1 MALRVLARAL
11 AVTAALG
18 LSVAASACATYS
30 DKTEAARASLLR
42 GDYPGSL
49 KQWNQLLDVR
59 DADEFPEEWKKEHA
73 LVVLER
79 AMVLQAM
86 QQYESSAKSFG
97 AADKQLELLDIARD
111 GAGKLGKYV
120 YSDSATKYKT
130 SPTEK
135 LSLNAINLVNYLVAG
150 DLSGAKVEARRFT
163 VMRTYLRDYDPEH
176 EHGAFGSYLAGFVH
190 ERLGNADEALR
201 YYDEALQERD
211 FGSLTEPI
219 ARLAVRGSY
228 RGERIVDYLPTDAPP
243 VPRPDAGAD
252 ADEGAKEA
260 GGDAGAAE
268 PATVPEAAPEPAPP
282 PSGQDAPPVQRPG
295 VALGLDR
302 GAAVSVD
309 ALAGDGEGA
318 LPAAPNG
325 VLAGLPPRVHV
336 WGAPG
341 GKGGS
346 PTEILVIAKTG
357 RVPFKVPQRIPIGAA
372 IGLAGA
378 YVTGDT
384 TLLEYGMFKVVVY
397 PELVPA
403 RNLYVDA
410 ELRVD
415 GKQVPMDEASDLGAE
430 IVAEYEDIK
439 PKIIGAALS
448 RMIVRAAAAEG
459 ARAGGNAAAKDSGA
473 AGLVGFLA
481 AAAIEG
487 TMVALDKPDTRSW
500 STLPEKVHIG
510 RAVVP
515 AGAHTVEITV
525 FGPGGKERHTAELEV
540 QEGGFAVVDVTTL
553 R

>member
-1 MALRVLARAL
+1 MVRGFLQSVARRLTVAGAMSL
-11 AVTAALG
+11 GAVTLG
-18 LSVAASACATYS
+18 TVSMACATYS
-30 DKTEAARASLLR
+30 DKTQEARLALLR
-42 GDYPGSL
+42 GDYPGSIKQLDKIL
-49 KQWNQLLDVR
+49 KVR
-59 DADEFPEEWKKEHA
+59 DHDELPADWKKNFA

-86 QQYESSAKSFG
+86 REYESSAKSFG
-97 AADKQLELLDIARD
+97 AAEKELEFLDIARD

-135 LSLNAINLVNYLVAG
+135 LALNAINLVNYLVQG
-150 DLSGAKVEARRFT
+150 DLSGAKVEAKRFT
-163 VMRTYLRDYDPEH
+163 VMRTYLRDYDPDH
-176 EHGAFGSYLAGFVH
+176 EHGAFGSYLAGFVN

-211 FGSLTEPI
+211 FGSLSAPI
-219 ARLAVRGSY
+219 VRLAARGSY
-228 RGERIVDYLPTDAPP
+228 RGERIQDYLPDQPSAGSSEGAPAEAQPPSEPPAEARPPAEAVPPGAAAPP
-243 VPRPDAGAD
+243 
-252 ADEGAKEA
+252 
-260 GGDAGAAE
+260 AE
-268 PATVPEAAPEPAPP
+268 PAAPM
-282 PSGQDAPPVQRPG
+282 QRPN
-295 VALGLDR
+295 AE
-302 GAAVSVD
+302 
-309 ALAGDGEGA
+309 LASP
-318 LPAAPNG
+318 LPRPTAWIAPK
-325 VLAGLPPRVHV
+325 A
-336 WGAPG
+336 
-341 GKGGS
+341 GS

-357 RVPFKVPQRIPIGAA
+357 RVPYKVPERIPIGAA
-372 IGLAGA
+372 VGLAGA

-397 PELVPA
+397 PELVKP
-403 RNLYVDA
+403 RNLFVDA
-410 ELRVD
+410 EMRID
-415 GKQVPMDEASDLGAE
+415 GTLVPMDEASDLGGE

-515 AGAHTVEITV
+515 AGAHTVEVTV
-525 FGPGGKERHTAELEV
+525 FGPGGKERHTAEVEV
-540 QEGGFAVVDVTTL
+540 REGGFAVVDITTL

>member
-1 MALRVLARAL
+1 MAL
-11 AVTAALG
+11 AVRMRAARRLAIAALAVCLG
-18 LSVAASACATYS
+18 TASSACATYS
-30 DKTEAARASLLR
+30 DKTEAARAALER
-42 GDYPGSL
+42 GDYPGSI
-49 KQWNQLLDVR
+49 KQWNKILEVH
-59 DADEFPEEWKKEHA
+59 DADELPSEWKKEHA

-79 AMVLQAM
+79 GMVLQAM
-86 QQYESSAKSFG
+86 QEYESSAKSLG
-97 AADKQLELLDIARD
+97 AAEKQLEFLDIARD

-135 LSLNAINLVNYLVAG
+135 LSLNAVNLINYLAQG
-150 DLSGAKVEARRFT
+150 DLGGAKVEAKRFT

-190 ERLGNADEALR
+190 ERLGNYDEALR

-211 FGSLTEPI
+211 FGSLVEPI
-219 ARLAVRGSY
+219 GRLSVRGSY
-228 RGERIVDYLPTDAPP
+228 RGERIRDYLPTDAPA
-243 VPRPDAGAD
+243 VPTPEANPATDAGAGTRGT
-252 ADEGAKEA
+252 EVS
-260 GGDAGAAE
+260 E
-268 PATVPEAAPEPAPP
+268 PPAPAPDAAPPA
-282 PSGQDAPPVQRPG
+282 SATEAPPVQRP
-295 VALGLDR
+295 
-302 GAAVSVD
+302 S
-309 ALAGDGEGA
+309 
-318 LPAAPNG
+318 PANA

-336 WGAPG
+336 WAAPSGRGA
-341 GKGGS
+341 

-357 RVPFKVPQRIPIGAA
+357 RVPYKVPERIPIGAA

-378 YVTGDT
+378 YVSGDT

-397 PELVPA
+397 PELVRA
-403 RNLYVDA
+403 RNLFVDA
-410 ELRVD
+410 ELRID
-415 GKQVPMDEASDLGAE
+415 GKVVPMDEASDLGAE

-515 AGAHTVEITV
+515 AGAHTVEVTV

>member
-1 MALRVLARAL
+1 MLRTATRRLTLAGALVLGMAPL
-11 AVTAALG
+11 
-18 LSVAASACATYS
+18 ACATYS
-30 DKTEAARASLLR
+30 DKTEEARAALLR
-42 GDYPGSL
+42 GDYPGSVKQFDKIL
-49 KQWNQLLDVR
+49 KVR
-59 DADEFPEEWKKEHA
+59 DHDELPAEWKKNFA

-86 QQYESSAKSFG
+86 REYESSAKSFT
-97 AADKQLELLDIARD
+97 AAEKELEFLDIARD

-135 LSLNAINLVNYLVAG
+135 LALNAMNLVNYLVRG
-150 DLSGAKVEARRFT
+150 DLSGAKVEAKRFT

-176 EHGAFGSYLAGFVH
+176 EHGAFGSYLAGFVN

-219 ARLAVRGSY
+219 ARLAARGSY
-228 RGERIVDYLPTDAPP
+228 RGERLLDYLPEGTPPVPAPP
-243 VPRPDAGAD
+243 VTKP
-252 ADEGAKEA
+252 
-260 GGDAGAAE
+260 E
-268 PATVPEAAPEPAPP
+268 PSEAAPPGDGPPASQPAPSSGTAP
-282 PSGQDAPPVQRPG
+282 PSEAAPPMQRP
-295 VALGLDR
+295 
-302 GAAVSVD
+302 SVD
-309 ALAGDGEGA
+309 ALGSP
-318 LPAAPNG
+318 LPRPTAWVAP
-325 VLAGLPPRVHV
+325 
-336 WGAPG
+336 
-341 GKGGS
+341 KGGP

-357 RVPFKVPQRIPIGAA
+357 RVPFKIPERIPIGAA

-397 PELVPA
+397 PELVKPH
-403 RNLYVDA
+403 NLFVDA
-410 ELRVD
+410 EMRID
-415 GKQVPMDEASDLGAE
+415 GKLVPMDQASDLGAE

-473 AGLVGFLA
+473 GGLVGFLA

-500 STLPEKVHIG
+500 STLPERVHIG

-515 AGAHTVEITV
+515 AGAHTVEVTV
-525 FGPGGKERHTAELEV
+525 FGPGGKERHTAQVEV

>member
-1 MALRVLARAL
+1 MRRLLHSVARRLVVAS
-11 AVTAALG
+11 AVTLG
-18 LSVAASACATYS
+18 VGSLACATYS
-30 DKTEAARASLLR
+30 DKTESARSALQR
-42 GDYPGSL
+42 GDYPGSVKQFNQIL
-49 KQWNQLLDVR
+49 KVR
-59 DADEFPEEWKKEHA
+59 DGEDLPSEWKKNFA

-86 QQYESSAKSFG
+86 REYSASATGFI
-97 AADKQLELLDIARD
+97 AADKELELLDIARD

-120 YSDSATKYKT
+120 YSDSAPKYKT
-130 SPTEK
+130 SPVEK
-135 LSLNAINLVNYLVAG
+135 LSLNAMNMINYLVRG
-150 DLSGAKVEARRFT
+150 DLSGAKVEAKRFT
-163 VMRTYLRDYDPEH
+163 VMRTYLRDYKPDQ

-211 FGSLTEPI
+211 FGSLSEPI
-219 ARLAVRGSY
+219 ARLAARGSY
-228 RGERIVDYLPTDAPP
+228 RGDRIRDYLPTDEGTGAAKAEPPPVQKPDAPQAEAEPGEAPSSEGAGDAPP
-243 VPRPDAGAD
+243 LQ
-252 ADEGAKEA
+252 
-260 GGDAGAAE
+260 
-268 PATVPEAAPEPAPP
+268 TPEPAPP
-282 PSGQDAPPVQRPG
+282 TAELGSPLATASPWTMVAP
-295 VALGLDR
+295 
-302 GAAVSVD
+302 
-309 ALAGDGEGA
+309 
-318 LPAAPNG
+318 
-325 VLAGLPPRVHV
+325 
-336 WGAPG
+336 
-341 GKGGS
+341 KGP
-346 PTEILVIAKTG
+346 PTEILVVAKTG
-357 RVPFKVPQRIPIGAA
+357 RVPYKVPERIPIGAA

-397 PELVPA
+397 PELVA
-403 RNLYVDA
+403 ANNLFVDA
-410 ELRVD
+410 ELRID
-415 GKQVPMDEASDLGAE
+415 GKVVSMDEASNLGRE
-430 IVAEYEDIK
+430 IVAEYEEIK

-459 ARAGGNAAAKDSGA
+459 ARAGGNAASKDSGA

-515 AGAHTVEITV
+515 AGAHSVEVTV
-525 FGPGGKERHTAELEV
+525 FGPGGKERHTVEVEV

>member
-1 MALRVLARAL
+1 MALAMLERAARWLSWRRLAAPKGLVVAL
-11 AVTAALG
+11 AVVMG
-18 LSVAASACATYS
+18 VASSACATYS
-30 DKTEAARASLLR
+30 DKTEAARAALER
-42 GDYPGSL
+42 GDYPGSI
-49 KQWNQLLDVR
+49 KQWNKILEVH
-59 DADEFPEEWKKEHA
+59 DADTLPDEWKKQHA

-79 AMVLQAM
+79 GMVLQAM
-86 QQYESSAKSFG
+86 QDYESSAKSLG
-97 AADKQLELLDIARD
+97 AAEEQLEFLDIARD

-135 LSLNAINLVNYLVAG
+135 LSLNAVNLINYLAQG
-150 DLSGAKVEARRFT
+150 DLSGAKVEAKRFT

-176 EHGAFGSYLAGFVH
+176 EHGAFGSYLAGFVN
-190 ERLGNADEALR
+190 ERLGNPDEALR

-211 FGSLTEPI
+211 FGSLIEPI
-219 ARLAVRGSY
+219 GRLALRGSY
-228 RGERIVDYLPTDAPP
+228 RGERIRDYLPTDAPR
-243 VPRPDAGAD
+243 VPTPEAEPETDAGAD
-252 ADEGAKEA
+252 TEA
-260 GGDAGAAE
+260 TEATE
-268 PATVPEAAPEPAPP
+268 PPATAPDAAPPA
-282 PSGQDAPPVQRPG
+282 SGSEAPPVQRPG
-295 VALGLDR
+295 VAN
-302 GAAVSVD
+302 A
-309 ALAGDGEGA
+309 
-318 LPAAPNG
+318 

-336 WGAPG
+336 WAAP
-341 GKGGS
+341 KGGGT

-357 RVPFKVPQRIPIGAA
+357 RVPYKVPERIPIGAA

-378 YVTGDT
+378 YVAGDT

-397 PELVPA
+397 PELVRA
-403 RNLYVDA
+403 RNLFVDA
-410 ELRVD
+410 ELRID
-415 GKQVPMDEASDLGAE
+415 GKLIPMDEASDLGAE
-430 IVAEYEDIK
+430 IVAEYEEIK

-515 AGAHTVEITV
+515 AGAHTVEVTV

-540 QEGGFAVVDVTTL
+540 RDGGFAVVDVTTL

>member
-1 MALRVLARAL
+1 MALALRKRAARRVVVA
-11 AVTAALG
+11 AALVLG
-18 LSVAASACATYS
+18 TASIACATYS
-30 DKTEAARASLLR
+30 DKTEAARAALVR
-42 GDYPGSL
+42 GDYTGSI
-49 KQWNQLLDVR
+49 KQWNKILDVR
-59 DADEFPEEWKKEHA
+59 DADELPAEWKKEHA

-79 AMVLQAM
+79 ATVLQAM
-86 QQYESSAKSFG
+86 RQYDSSAKSFG
-97 AADKQLELLDIARD
+97 AAEKQLEFLDIARD

-135 LSLNAINLVNYLVAG
+135 LSLNAMNLVNYLVQG
-150 DLSGAKVEARRFT
+150 DLSGAKVEAKRFT

-211 FGSLTEPI
+211 FGSLAEPI
-219 ARLAVRGSY
+219 ARLAERGSY
-228 RGERIVDYLPTDAPP
+228 RGERIRDYLPADAPP
-243 VPRPDAGAD
+243 VPTPQP
-252 ADEGAKEA
+252 EG
-260 GGDAGAAE
+260 
-268 PATVPEAAPEPAPP
+268 VVAPEPAPAP
-282 PSGQDAPPVQRPG
+282 AGEPASAPEAGPASADAPPVQHPDLASVSG
-295 VALGLDR
+295 DPA
-302 GAAVSVD
+302 AAVLGS
-309 ALAGDGEGA
+309 
-318 LPAAPNG
+318 
-325 VLAGLPPRVHV
+325 LPPRGHAFA
-336 WGAPG
+336 APAR
-341 GKGGS
+341 S
-346 PTEILVIAKTG
+346 APAEILVIAKTG
-357 RVPFKVPQRIPIGAA
+357 RVPFKVPERIPIGAA

-397 PELVPA
+397 PELVRA
-403 RNLYVDA
+403 RNLFVDA
-410 ELRVD
+410 ELRID
-415 GKQVPMDEASDLGAE
+415 GKLVAMDEASDLGAE

-515 AGAHTVEITV
+515 AGAHTVEVTV
-525 FGPGGKERHTAELEV
+525 FGPGGKERHTTEL
-540 QEGGFAVVDVTTL
+540 QARDGGFAVFDVTTL

>member
-1 MALRVLARAL
+1 MALAMLERAARWLSWRRLAAPKGLVVAL
-11 AVTAALG
+11 AVFLGTA
-18 LSVAASACATYS
+18 VSACATYS
-30 DKTEAARASLLR
+30 DKTEAARAALER
-42 GDYPGSL
+42 GDYPGSI
-49 KQWNQLLDVR
+49 KQWNKILDVH
-59 DADEFPEEWKKEHA
+59 DADALPSEWKKEHA

-79 AMVLQAM
+79 GMVLQAM
-86 QQYESSAKSFG
+86 QEYQSSAKSLG
-97 AADKQLELLDIARD
+97 AAEKQLEFLDIARD

-135 LSLNAINLVNYLVAG
+135 LSLNAINLINYLAQG
-150 DLSGAKVEARRFT
+150 DLSGAKVEAKRFT

-190 ERLGNADEALR
+190 ERLGNYDEALR

-211 FGSLTEPI
+211 FGSLIEPI
-219 ARLAVRGSY
+219 GRLALRSSY
-228 RGERIVDYLPTDAPP
+228 QGERIGDYLPTDAPG
-243 VPRPDAGAD
+243 VPTPEA
-252 ADEGAKEA
+252 AKEA
-260 GGDAGAAE
+260 DPTEAGTVDGGAGATEPSAP
-268 PATVPEAAPEPAPP
+268 PATAPDAAPPA
-282 PSGQDAPPVQRPG
+282 SGSEAPPVQRPS
-295 VALGLDR
+295 VALGRDEGR
-302 GAAVSVD
+302 TAAN
-309 ALAGDGEGA
+309 A
-318 LPAAPNG
+318 

-336 WGAPG
+336 WAAPSS
-341 GKGGS
+341 GGS

-357 RVPFKVPQRIPIGAA
+357 RVPYKVPERIPIGAA

-378 YVTGDT
+378 YVSGDT

-397 PELVPA
+397 PELVRA
-403 RNLYVDA
+403 RNLFVDA
-410 ELRVD
+410 ELRID
-415 GKQVPMDEASDLGAE
+415 GKVVPMDEASDLGAE
-430 IVAEYEDIK
+430 IVAEYEEIK

-515 AGAHTVEITV
+515 AGAHTVEVTV
-525 FGPGGKERHTAELEV
+525 FGPGGKERHTAELELR
-540 QEGGFAVVDVTTL
+540 EGGFAVVDVTTL

>member
-1 MALRVLARAL
+1 MPAGFFERA
-11 AVTAALG
+11 AGRWMVAAALILG
-18 LSVAASACATYS
+18 TASSACATYS
-30 DKTEAARASLLR
+30 DKTEAARSALVR
-42 GDYPGSL
+42 GDYPGSV
-49 KQWNQLLDVR
+49 KQWNKILDVK
-59 DADEFPEEWKKEHA
+59 DAEELPAEWKKEHA

-79 AMVLQAM
+79 GMVLQAM
-86 QQYESSAKSFG
+86 QDYESSAKSLS
-97 AADKQLELLDIARD
+97 AAEKQLEFLDIARD

-135 LSLNAINLVNYLVAG
+135 LSLNAVNMVNYMVQG
-150 DLSGAKVEARRFT
+150 DLDGAKVEAKRFT

-176 EHGAFGSYLAGFVH
+176 EHGAFGSYLAGFVY

-211 FGSLTEPI
+211 FGSLTDPI
-219 ARLAVRGSY
+219 GRLAVRGSY
-228 RGERIVDYLPTDAPP
+228 RGERIRDYLPTDAPAMP
-243 VPRPDAGAD
+243 TPATEGEGE
-252 ADEGAKEA
+252 DEGS
-260 GGDAGAAE
+260 GE
-268 PATVPEAAPEPAPP
+268 PSAAPTTAPGEAPAPAP
-282 PSGQDAPPVQRPG
+282 APAEAPPVQRPG
-295 VALGLDR
+295 EVL
-302 GAAVSVD
+302 AA
-309 ALAGDGEGA
+309 A
-318 LPAAPNG
+318 AAPTE

-336 WGAPG
+336 WAAPS
-341 GKGGS
+341 GKGS

-397 PELVPA
+397 PELVRA
-403 RNLYVDA
+403 RNLFVDA
-410 ELRVD
+410 ELRID
-415 GKQVPMDEASDLGAE
+415 GKVVPMDEASDLGAE
-430 IVAEYEDIK
+430 IVAEYEEIK

-500 STLPEKVHIG
+500 STLPEKIHIG

-515 AGAHTVEITV
+515 AGAHTVEVTV

-540 QEGGFAVVDVTTL
+540 REGGFAVVDVTTL

>member
-1 MALRVLARAL
+1 MALRVLARATAL
-11 AVTAALG
+11 TAALG
-18 LSVAASACATYS
+18 LCVAASACATYS
-30 DKTEAARASLLR
+30 DKTEAARASLMR

-49 KQWNQLLDVR
+49 EQWNELLDVR
-59 DADEFPEEWKKEHA
+59 DADEFPDEWKKEHA

-97 AADKQLELLDIARD
+97 AAEKQLEFLDLARD

-135 LSLNAINLVNYLVAG
+135 LSLNAINLVNYLVQG
-150 DLSGAKVEARRFT
+150 DLSGAKVEAKRFT
-163 VMRTYLRDYDPEH
+163 VMRTYMRDYDPEH
-176 EHGAFGSYLAGFVH
+176 EHGAFGSYVAGFVH

-211 FGSLTEPI
+211 FGSLIEPI
-219 ARLAVRGSY
+219 ARLAMRGSY
-228 RGERIVDYLPTDAPP
+228 RGERIRDYLPSDAPA
-243 VPRPDAGAD
+243 VPRPETGAS
-252 ADEGAKEA
+252 KEA
-260 GGDAGAAE
+260 GGDAGEAE
-268 PATVPEAAPEPAPP
+268 PAKAPEAAPEQPAPP
-282 PSGQDAPPVQRPG
+282 AAGQDAPPVQRPS
-295 VALGLDR
+295 VALGLAR
-302 GAAVSVD
+302 RETVAVD
-309 ALAGDGEGA
+309 AWPDDARLYDEGSA
-318 LPAAPNG
+318 AAPNG
-325 VLAGLPPRVHV
+325 VLGALPLRVHV
-336 WGAPG
+336 WGAPSSG
-341 GKGGS
+341 GRGS
-346 PTEILVIAKTG
+346 STEILVIAKTG

-403 RNLYVDA
+403 RNLYADA
-410 ELRVD
+410 ELRID
-415 GKQVPMDEASDLGAE
+415 GKVVPMDEASDLGAE
-430 IVAEYEDIK
+430 IVAEYEEIK

-500 STLPEKVHIG
+500 STLPDKVHIG

-525 FGPGGKERHTAELEV
+525 FGPGGKQRHTAELEV